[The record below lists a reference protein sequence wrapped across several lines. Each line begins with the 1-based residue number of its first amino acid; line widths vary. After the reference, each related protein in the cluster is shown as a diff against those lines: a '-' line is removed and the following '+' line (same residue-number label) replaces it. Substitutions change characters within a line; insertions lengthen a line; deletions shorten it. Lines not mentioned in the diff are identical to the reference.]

1 MEFENISNFVWTTAP
16 VVITKGEE
24 EQQFIGQDT
33 LTYTL
38 KGSTT
43 FVNLTKALDIR
54 IQLDEHV
61 KKTNSTSFTFL
72 GGKYQTDEIEGKLI
86 VMNFKSEQVIVVINL
101 SLTGKIN
108 QYSIQPKRDV
118 IKANENVANQ
128 QHDIRWEIDLKPK
141 QTLNIQYIRL
151 YNKRV

>member
-1 MEFENISNFVWTTAP
+1 M
-16 VVITKGEE
+16 ITKGED

-54 IQLDEHV
+54 IQLDEQV
-61 KKTNSTSFTFL
+61 KKTNSTAFTFL
-72 GGKYQTDEIEGKLI
+72 HSKYKTDEIEGKLV
-86 VMNFKSEQVIVVINL
+86 VMNFKSEEVTVVINL
-101 SLTGKIN
+101 SLTGKMN
-108 QYSIQPKRDV
+108 QYSIQPKKDL

-128 QHDIRWEIDLKPK
+128 QHEIRWEINLKSK
-141 QTLNIQYIRL
+141 QTLDIQYIRL

>member
-1 MEFENISNFVWTTAP
+1 M
-16 VVITKGEE
+16 ITKGED
-24 EQQFIGQDT
+24 EQQFLGQDT

-54 IQLDEHV
+54 IQLEEQV
-61 KKTNSTSFTFL
+61 KKTNSTSFTL
-72 GGKYQTDEIEGKLI
+72 SRLKYQTDEIEGKLV
-86 VMNFKSEQVIVVINL
+86 VMNFKSEEVIVVINL

-108 QYSIQPKRDV
+108 QYSIQPKKDL

-128 QHDIRWEIDLKPK
+128 QHDIRWEINLKPK
-141 QTLNIQYIRL
+141 QTLDIHYIRL